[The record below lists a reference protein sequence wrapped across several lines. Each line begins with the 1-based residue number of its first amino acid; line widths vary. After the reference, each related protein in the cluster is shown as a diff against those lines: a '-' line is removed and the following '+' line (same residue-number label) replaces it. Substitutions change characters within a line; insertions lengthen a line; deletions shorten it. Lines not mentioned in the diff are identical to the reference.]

1 MPVKRNIAI
10 QNQAYVVDAPDE
22 CPVCH
27 RYSEVVFIAG
37 DMVEMGQGVQ
47 VIFRC
52 GFQGCRVYFICSYG
66 PRPSPQIL
74 AVRPLKPPGS
84 VFPETISKLSPM
96 FVSIFK
102 EADEA
107 KHLGLKQIAGPGYRK
122 AFEFL
127 IKDYAKSL
135 APGKEKEIE
144 AKFSGAVVTE
154 FISDARIQAV
164 ARRCLWLGNDETHYL
179 RKWTDH
185 DVEDLVVLI
194 RLTTSWVEIDPP
206 VQRLCSRNARV
217 VPCPHIW
224 PFVRVWH
231 STRGLGR

>member
-1 MPVKRNIAI
+1 MMLIKRGISV
-10 QNQAYVVDAPDE
+10 QNHSYAVDVPDE

-27 RYSEVVFIAG
+27 RYSEVGFVTA
-37 DMVEMGQGVQ
+37 DPVENGQGVQ
-47 VIFRC
+47 AVFRC
-52 GFQGCRVYFICSYG
+52 AYQGCRVFFICSYG
-66 PRPSPQIL
+66 PKPSSELL
-74 AVRPLKPPGS
+74 AGRPLKPPHS
-84 VFPETISKLSPM
+84 MFPETISTLSPM

-135 APGKEKEIE
+135 APNKEKEIE
-144 AKFSGAVVTE
+144 TKFSGTVVNE

-194 RLTTSWVEIDPP
+194 KLTTSWVEIEHLSKNY
-206 VQRLCSRNARV
+206 VQEM
-217 VPCPHIW
+217 P
-224 PFVRVWH
+224 
-231 STRGLGR
+231 G